1 MFLIIVIIISC
12 LYKSS
17 AFCHMNEANDV
28 QKYMMLYG
36 KPTSIIL
43 INNMIDK
50 YSKRTGISQS
60 KIKSC
65 INMKKAEINKKTKN
79 LRRRS

>member
-17 AFCHMNEANDV
+17 AFCHMNAASDA
-28 QKYMMLYG
+28 QKYMFLYG

-65 INMKKAEINKKTKN
+65 INMKKAEINQKTKN
-79 LRRRS
+79 LRRRP